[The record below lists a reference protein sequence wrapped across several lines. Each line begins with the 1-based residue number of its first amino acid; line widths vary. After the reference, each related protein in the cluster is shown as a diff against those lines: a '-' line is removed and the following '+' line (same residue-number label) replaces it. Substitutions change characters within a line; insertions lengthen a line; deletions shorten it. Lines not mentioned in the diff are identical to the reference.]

1 MAIDVTFG
9 IARKGL
15 GGAAARP
22 GSSSLPN
29 VTVHPSTA
37 SVLLY
42 NGPLLCGF
50 NVPIKRL
57 TKHTIYQPGLLS
69 RAGFVA
75 AKGVLYTDGKVG
87 SRIATD
93 LIGTHHTRSYL
104 SDDVVS
110 ASLHKYTNVTITV

>member
-1 MAIDVTFG
+1 M
-9 IARKGL
+9 
-15 GGAAARP
+15 
-22 GSSSLPN
+22 
-29 VTVHPSTA
+29 
-37 SVLLY
+37 
-42 NGPLLCGF
+42 
-50 NVPIKRL
+50 
-57 TKHTIYQPGLLS
+57 LS